1 MYGVGGGN
9 RKRPQ
14 SFVGLVEAR
23 QGGCLDIPRGMK

>member
-14 SFVGLVEAR
+14 SFVGLVEAGR
-23 QGGCLDIPRGMK
+23 GGVWISLGE